1 MKLANGDAFKLL
13 RILNLNKENHQKEN
27 IKIKTKTKTM
37 HLRNTIAHKH
47 WVEVSMCV
55 CPE

>member
-13 RILNLNKENHQKEN
+13 RILNLNKEKHQKEN